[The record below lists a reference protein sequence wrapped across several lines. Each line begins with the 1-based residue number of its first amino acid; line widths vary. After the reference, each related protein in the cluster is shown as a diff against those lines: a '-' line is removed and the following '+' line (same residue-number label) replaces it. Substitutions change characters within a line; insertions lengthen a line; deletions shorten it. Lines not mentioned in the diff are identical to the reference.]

1 MKKSVPTRN
10 PWSEPLS
17 VKILVIGATSFW
29 GYPLVE
35 SLDRTGH
42 DVSVFSRD
50 PRAFPDHWRLRLKC
64 SFGEPSHAHIL
75 REALTGIDR
84 VVACL
89 SPGYDRERAE
99 EIEVGGIRSI
109 LESAA
114 DAGCKNVIRL
124 TTPSP
129 LRQADWWPMAV
140 RRRADL
146 IAETTSL
153 PTSLAEMG
161 WAPEMLAPLRH
172 KNTIWLPHPRSA
184 PCRIR
189 WQSRAN
195 GVARLTDL
203 VGREKLPKRITLRGD
218 DPASLTELST
228 RICREH
234 PRTQRIFVPGRVFA
248 WMAPLFPA
256 ISFAGQR
263 LIHAA
268 RHHETVQRSG
278 AENALV
284 DWR

>member
-1 MKKSVPTRN
+1 
-10 PWSEPLS
+10 

-29 GYPLVE
+29 GFPLVE
-35 SLDRTGH
+35 SLDRCGH
-42 DVSVFSRD
+42 EVSVFSRD
-50 PRAFPDHWRLRLKC
+50 PRAFPDHWRSRLKC
-64 SFGEPSHAHIL
+64 SFGEISHAHIL
-75 REALTGIDR
+75 QEALTGIDR

-89 SPGYDRERAE
+89 SPGYDREKAE
-99 EIEVGGIRSI
+99 EVEVGGIRSI
-109 LESAA
+109 LETAA
-114 DAGCKNVIRL
+114 LAQCRNVIRL

-146 IAETTSL
+146 IAETASI
-153 PTSLAEMG
+153 PTCLAEMG
-161 WAPEMLAPLRH
+161 WAPEMLAPLRRGH
-172 KNTIWLPHPRSA
+172 KLWLPHPRSA

-189 WQSRAN
+189 WQSRSS
-195 GVARLTDL
+195 GVSRLTEL
-203 VGREKLPKRITLRGD
+203 VGRETLPKRTTLRGD

-234 PRTQRIFVPGRVFA
+234 AKTERIFLPGRIFH

-256 ISFAGQR
+256 ISFSGQR

-268 RHHETVQRSG
+268 RQNETSQRSG
-278 AENALV
+278 AENSLA